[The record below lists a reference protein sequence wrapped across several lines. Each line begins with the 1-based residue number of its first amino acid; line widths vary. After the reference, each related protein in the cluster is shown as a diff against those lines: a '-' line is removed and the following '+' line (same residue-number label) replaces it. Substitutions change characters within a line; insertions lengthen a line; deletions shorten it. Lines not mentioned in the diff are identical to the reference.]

1 MTLKK
6 HSQSETWLNL
16 MRISMA
22 SCSNTRNK
30 LFQSSK
36 QSTTVEYSSVQPSHS
51 DFNEIVW
58 SIMSAP
64 PLRKKPNLVSFT
76 PRTKELR
83 LENKTYFE
91 GPLLK
96 KAVRIYIAQL
106 TCNDKQR
113 ETFEGRYTNA
123 FSWCPST
130 QTLMWTFKNDNRIG
144 ERQYLPYSNVLRS
157 TVEPSFETAC

>member
-1 MTLKK
+1 MSNDHMTLKK

-22 SCSNTRNK
+22 SCSNTRNQ

-36 QSTTVEYSSVQPSHS
+36 KSTTVESSSVRPSHS

-58 SIMSAP
+58 SILSAP

-76 PRTKELR
+76 PRIKELR
-83 LENKTYFE
+83 LESKAYFE

-96 KAVRIYIAQL
+96 KAVCIYIAKL

-113 ETFEGRYTNA
+113 ETFEGKFTNT
-123 FSWCPST
+123 FSWCPEL
-130 QTLMWTFKNDNRIG
+130 QLLLEDEHWRMKI
-144 ERQYLPYSNVLRS
+144 E
-157 TVEPSFETAC
+157 